1 MISLRLKAVA
11 EFIEIHDKVIDI
23 ACDHALL
30 DIYLVRNKK
39 LSNIIVSDVNQN
51 ALDNAIDNIN
61 KYNLSDEI
69 TPILSDGLDNINHQ
83 DKDTIIIS
91 GLGTRTII
99 KILKDIKKY
108 KHISKLVIQANN
120 DHYYL
125 RSYLIKFGFY
135 INNESLVKDANINYI
150 TIEFLRGK
158 KRYKYKDLMFG
169 PILSKDYKNKTYY
182 EETLNQLELILNK
195 IPENLKY
202 ERKLIT
208 KKTKKLTEIINEL
221 KTH

>member
-39 LSNIIVSDVNQN
+39 LSNIIVSDINQN

-61 KYNLSDEI
+61 KYNLTDEI
-69 TPILSDGLDNINHQ
+69 TPILSDGLENINHQ

-91 GLGTRTII
+91 GLGARTII
-99 KILKDIKKY
+99 KILKDIKRF
-108 KHISKLVIQANN
+108 KHIKRLVIQANN

-125 RSYLIKFGFY
+125 RSYLTRQGYY
-135 INNESLVKDANINYI
+135 INNESLVLDANKNYI

-158 KRYKYKDLMFG
+158 KRYKYKDLMYG
-169 PILSKDYKNKTYY
+169 PLLSKDKKNKTYY
-182 EETLNQLELILNK
+182 EELLNKLKIILNK
-195 IPENLKY
+195 IPKELKY

-208 KKTKKLTEIINEL
+208 KKTKKLNEIINEL
-221 KTH
+221 